1 MSARE
6 ALVAAATAR
15 LEAAL
20 TGAAVF
26 DAPPVRA
33 ALPHAVV
40 EEPVLADWS
49 SKSWRGHEAR
59 IAVTIRDEGE
69 RPVRLRAL
77 LAQAEEA
84 LADLPRELG
93 DGWRAASVTPS
104 RSRVAPTGG
113 RGWLG
118 RAEFTVRMWRDGM

>member
-1 MSARE
+1 VSARE
-6 ALVAAATAR
+6 ALVAAIVAR
-15 LEAAL
+15 LEA
-20 TGAAVF
+20 TFSGAAVF
-26 DAPPVRA
+26 DAPPMRMA
-33 ALPHAVV
+33 HPYAVV

-84 LADLPRELG
+84 VAGLPRTLDG
-93 DGWRAASVTPS
+93 GWRTASVTPL
-104 RSRVAPTGG
+104 RSRLVRSGG

-118 RAEFTVRMWRDGM
+118 QAEFTVRLWRDGV